1 MLDAANVLMNNY
13 QIVAARTPPVNVTA
27 APAATIIPPA
37 PSQSE
42 ESKPTTSATK
52 EDKPSTS
59 AEATAKSISEIKTDD
74 MPSTSTAAAALLNTK
89 SPTTTTT
96 TEQSLDIPVAK
107 HNEVTIEDLGGEE
120 HIDTVT
126 AASASAATSNIDAS
140 TLGDSTAEH
149 INELRKRRLKFLEE
163 RNKTSAE

>member
-37 PSQSE
+37 PPQSE

-59 AEATAKSISEIKTDD
+59 TEATAKYISEIKTDD

-89 SPTTTTT
+89 SPTTTT